1 MVQKIVKTLRPDK
14 KGRVTLG
21 RLLEGASSVR
31 VTVEED
37 GKIILEPYTEI
48 PLRESWLYEN
58 PEALEKVRNGLRRLS
73 DGNLHDLGSFSK

>member
-21 RLLEGASSVR
+21 HLLEGASSVR

-37 GKIILEPYTEI
+37 GKITLEPYTEI

-58 PEALEKVRNGLRRLS
+58 PEALEKVRKGLRQIS
-73 DGNLHDLGSFSK
+73 EGNLHDLGSF